1 MRDMVARSTPAP
13 STSKP
18 ALKPALKFRMRVTI
32 GEVIAIG
39 PGKIALLEALDE
51 TGSITAAAKSLDMS
65 YRRAWL
71 LIDETNR
78 ALKEPAVATAA
89 GGAKGGGSA
98 LTESGRALISL
109 YRQIEETALAACKG
123 EIKQLMKLLAA

>member
-1 MRDMVARSTPAP
+1 MARPTDSQAP
-13 STSKP
+13 Q
-18 ALKPALKFRMRVTI
+18 LKLRMRVTV
-32 GEVIAIG
+32 GDVIAIG
-39 PGKIALLEALDE
+39 PGKIALLEALDA

-71 LIDETNR
+71 LIDDTNK

-98 LTESGRALISL
+98 LTDSGRALVAL
-109 YRQIEETALAACKG
+109 YRQIEDSALAACKTD
-123 EIKQLMKLLAA
+123 IKRLMKLLAG

>member
-1 MRDMVARSTPAP
+1 
-13 STSKP
+13 
-18 ALKPALKFRMRVTI
+18 MRVTV

-39 PGKIALLEALDE
+39 PGKIALLEALDA

-78 ALKEPAVATAA
+78 ALKQPAVATAA

-98 LTESGRALISL
+98 LTDSGRALISL
-109 YRQIEETALAACKG
+109 YRQIEETALEACKP
-123 EIKQLMKLLAA
+123 EIKRLLKLLAS